1 MTTATVLVVDDDRAN
16 LDSVSRI
23 FQREGLATL
32 AASNGTEA
40 LELLRKPEVSV
51 MVTDLMMPGMDGQE
65 LLKAARTIRPDV
77 EVVLMTAYGTVETA
91 VAAMKDG
98 AYDFITKP
106 LKRHALVKAVQKALE
121 KQALVAENKSLKAKL
136 AEMGASG
143 GKAMV
148 GQSPAF
154 RAMMDTLRQAAPST
168 ATVLLMGES
177 GTGKELAARALHEH
191 SHRAKGPFIAVNCAA
206 LPESIL
212 EAELFGVERGAYTG
226 AVARREGRFERAHG
240 GTLFLD
246 EVGEM
251 PLSAQVKL
259 LRVLQEGEIERL
271 GGTQTV
277 KVDVRLVAATNKDLQ
292 KEVAEGRFREDLYYR
307 LNVVEVRVPAL
318 ASRREDIPLLADAF
332 LRRFA
337 AKNVKTLRGFSPE
350 AQQILENY
358 AWPGNVRELEHAV
371 ERAVVLAKNEVLE
384 ASDLPE
390 SVRKGPLGSAGQ
402 LIIPIGTPMEEIER
416 RVIHETLR
424 HTKGD
429 KTLAARLLG
438 IAARTIYRKL
448 EREASGA
455 PAEREA
461 GDEDGPQGP
470 TRGPGEPD

>member
-1 MTTATVLVVDDDRAN
+1 MTTPPTTVLVVDDDRAN
-16 LDSVSRI
+16 LDSVARI
-23 FQREGLATL
+23 FQREGLETL
-32 AASNGTEA
+32 TASNGTEA
-40 LELLRKPEVSV
+40 LELLRRPEVSV

-65 LLKAARTIRPDV
+65 LLKASRTIRPDV

-106 LKRHALVKAVQKALE
+106 LKRHSLVKSVQKALE
-121 KQALVAENKSLKAKL
+121 KHDLAAENRVLKAKL
-136 AEMGASG
+136 AEMGSTG
-143 GKAMV
+143 GRAMV

-168 ATVLLMGES
+168 ATVLLLGES
-177 GTGKELAARALHEH
+177 GTGKELAARALHEQ
-191 SHRAKGPFIAVNCAA
+191 SNRAKGPFVAINCGA

-212 EAELFGVERGAYTG
+212 EAELFGVERGAFTG
-226 AVARREGRFERAHG
+226 AVARREGRFERANG

-259 LRVLQEGEIERL
+259 LRVLQEGELERL

-277 KVDVRLVAATNKDLQ
+277 KVDVRIVAATNKDLQ
-292 KEVAEGRFREDLYYR
+292 REVAEGRFREDLYYR
-307 LNVVEVRVPAL
+307 LNVVEVRIPAL

-337 AKNVKTLRGFSPE
+337 SKNGKVLRGFSPD
-350 AQQILENY
+350 ALSVLENY

-371 ERAVVLAKNEVLE
+371 ERAVVLAKNDVLE
-384 ASDLPE
+384 VSDLPE
-390 SVRKGPLGSAGQ
+390 TVRKGPQGSAGQ
-402 LIIPIGTPMEEIER
+402 LVIPIGTPMEEIER

-448 EREASGA
+448 EREASGGTGEGPSSP
-455 PAEREA
+455 PAE
-461 GDEDGPQGP
+461 
-470 TRGPGEPD
+470 

>member
-1 MTTATVLVVDDDRAN
+1 MTTPPTTVLVVDDDRAN
-16 LDSVSRI
+16 LDSVARI
-23 FQREGLATL
+23 FQREGLETL
-32 AASNGTEA
+32 TASNGTEA
-40 LELLRKPEVSV
+40 LELLRRPEVSI

-65 LLKAARTIRPDV
+65 LLKASRTIRPDV

-106 LKRHALVKAVQKALE
+106 LKRHSLVKAIQKALE
-121 KQALVAENKSLKAKL
+121 RHELAAENRVLKAKL
-136 AEMGASG
+136 AEMGSTG
-143 GKAMV
+143 GRAMV

-168 ATVLLMGES
+168 ATVLLLGES
-177 GTGKELAARALHEH
+177 GTGKELAARALHEQ
-191 SHRAKGPFIAVNCAA
+191 SNRAKGPFVAINCGA

-212 EAELFGVERGAYTG
+212 EAELFGVERGAFTG
-226 AVARREGRFERAHG
+226 AVARREGRFERASG

-259 LRVLQEGEIERL
+259 LRVLQEGELERL

-277 KVDVRLVAATNKDLQ
+277 KVDVRIVAATNKDLQ

-307 LNVVEVRVPAL
+307 LNVVEVRIPAL

-337 AKNVKTLRGFSPE
+337 AKNGKALRGFSPD
-350 AQQILENY
+350 ALSTLENY

-371 ERAVVLAKNEVLE
+371 ERAVVLARSDVLE
-384 ASDLPE
+384 VADLPE
-390 SVRKGPLGSAGQ
+390 TVRKGPLGSAGQ
-402 LIIPIGTPMEEIER
+402 LVIPIGTPMEEVER

-448 EREASGA
+448 EREASGGEGPSSP
-455 PAEREA
+455 PAE
-461 GDEDGPQGP
+461 
-470 TRGPGEPD
+470 

>member
-1 MTTATVLVVDDDRAN
+1 MTPPTVLVVDDDRAN
-16 LDSVSRI
+16 LDSVARI
-23 FQREGLATL
+23 FQRESLATL
-32 AASNGTEA
+32 TASNGSEA
-40 LELLRKPEVSV
+40 LELLRRPEVSV

-106 LKRHALVKAVQKALE
+106 LKRHSLVKAVQKALE
-121 KQALVAENKSLKAKL
+121 KHDLAAENRVLKARL
-136 AEMGASG
+136 AEMGNTRTPI
-143 GKAMV
+143 

-177 GTGKELAARALHEH
+177 GTGKELAARALHEQ
-191 SHRAKGPFIAVNCAA
+191 SQRAKGPFVAVNCAA

-212 EAELFGVERGAYTG
+212 EAELFGVERGAFTG
-226 AVARREGRFERAHG
+226 ATTRREGRFERAHG

-259 LRVLQEGEIERL
+259 LRVLQEGELERL

-277 KVDVRLVAATNKDLQ
+277 KVDVRIVAATNKDLVR
-292 KEVAEGRFREDLYYR
+292 EVAEGRFREDLYYR
-307 LNVVEVRVPAL
+307 LNVVEVRIPAL

-337 AKNVKTLRGFSPE
+337 AKNAKVLRGFSPD
-350 AQQILENY
+350 AVSLMENY

-371 ERAVVLAKNEVLE
+371 ERAVVLAKGEVLE
-384 ASDLPE
+384 VSDLPE
-390 SVRKGPLGSAGQ
+390 TVRKGPLGSAGQ
-402 LIIPIGTPMEEIER
+402 LVIPIGTPMEEIER

-448 EREASGA
+448 EREATGDDA
-455 PAEREA
+455 PASPPGPA
-461 GDEDGPQGP
+461 PSPED
-470 TRGPGEPD
+470 

>member
-1 MTTATVLVVDDDRAN
+1 MSASTVLIVDDDRAN
-16 LDSVSRI
+16 LDSVAKI

-32 AASNGTEA
+32 GASNGQEA
-40 LELLRKPEVSV
+40 LEQLRRPEVSV
-51 MVTDLMMPGMDGQE
+51 MVTDLMMPGIDGQE
-65 LLKAARTIRPDV
+65 LLRTARSLRPDV

-106 LKRHALVKAVQKALE
+106 LKRHSLVKAVQKALE
-121 KQALVAENKSLKAKL
+121 KQALVAENRVLKAKL
-136 AEMGASG
+136 AEMTPGSG
-143 GKAMV
+143 RALV

-154 RAMMDTLRQAAPST
+154 RAMMDTLRQAGPST

-177 GTGKELAARALHEH
+177 GTGKELAARAVHDL
-191 SHRAKGPFIAVNCAA
+191 SPRAKAAFVAVNCAA

-212 EAELFGVERGAYTG
+212 EAELFGVERGAFTG
-226 AVARREGRFERAHG
+226 AVARKEGRFERASG

-251 PLSAQVKL
+251 SPGAQVKL

-277 KVDVRLVAATNKDLQ
+277 RVDVRLVAATNKDLV

-332 LRRFA
+332 LRRHA
-337 AKNVKTLRGFSPE
+337 AKNGKVIRGFSPE
-350 AQQILENY
+350 AVGILENY

-371 ERAVVLAKNEVLE
+371 ERAVVLARGEVLE
-384 ASDLPE
+384 AADLPE
-390 SVRKGPLGSAGQ
+390 SVRKGPLGAASQ
-402 LIIPIGTPMEEIER
+402 LVIPIGTPMEEIER

-429 KTLAARLLG
+429 KNLAARLLG

-448 EREASGA
+448 ERDGA
-455 PAEREA
+455 AA
-461 GDEDGPQGP
+461 L
-470 TRGPGEPD
+470 PDAPVSSTD

>member
-1 MTTATVLVVDDDRAN
+1 MTTTTVLVVDDDRAN

-106 LKRHALVKAVQKALE
+106 LKRHALVKAVH
-121 KQALVAENKSLKAKL
+121 KAKL

-191 SHRAKGPFIAVNCAA
+191 SQRAKGPFIAVNCAA

-337 AKNVKTLRGFSPE
+337 AKNAKTLRGFSPE

-455 PAEREA
+455 PAEREPE
-461 GDEDGPQGP
+461 DDGPQS
-470 TRGPGEPD
+470 PGSPD

>member
-1 MTTATVLVVDDDRAN
+1 MTTPPATVLVVDDDRAN
-16 LDSVSRI
+16 LDSVARI
-23 FQREGLATL
+23 FQREGLETL
-32 AASNGTEA
+32 TAGNGTEA
-40 LELLRKPEVSV
+40 LELLRRPEVSV

-65 LLKAARTIRPDV
+65 LLKASRAIRPDV

-106 LKRHALVKAVQKALE
+106 LKRHALVKAVDKALE
-121 KQALVAENKSLKAKL
+121 RHELAAENRALKAKL
-136 AEMGASG
+136 ADLGAPG
-143 GKAMV
+143 GRALV

-154 RAMMDTLRQAAPST
+154 RAMMDTIRQAAPST
-168 ATVLLMGES
+168 ATVLLLGES
-177 GTGKELAARALHEH
+177 GTGKELAARALHEA
-191 SHRAKGPFIAVNCAA
+191 SSRARGPFVAVNCGA

-212 EAELFGVERGAYTG
+212 EAELFGVERGAFTG

-251 PLSAQVKL
+251 PLTAQVKL
-259 LRVLQEGEIERL
+259 LRVLQEGELERL

-277 KVDVRLVAATNKDLQ
+277 RVDVRIVAATNKDLQ
-292 KEVAEGRFREDLYYR
+292 REVAEGRFREDLYYR
-307 LNVVEVRVPAL
+307 LNVVEIRVPAL
-318 ASRREDIPLLADAF
+318 ASRREDISLLADAF

-337 AKNVKTLRGFSPE
+337 AKNAKSLRGFSPE
-350 AQQILENY
+350 ALQVLENY

-371 ERAVVLAKNEVLE
+371 ERAVVLARNDVLE
-384 ASDLPE
+384 VTDLPE
-390 SVRKGPLGSAGQ
+390 SVRKGPPGSASQ
-402 LIIPIGTPMEEIER
+402 LVIPIGTPMEEIER

-438 IAARTIYRKL
+438 IAARTIYRTL
-448 EREASGA
+448 EREAS
-455 PAEREA
+455 ES
-461 GDEDGPQGP
+461 GPEGLASP
-470 TRGPGEPD
+470 SSPD

>member
-1 MTTATVLVVDDDRAN
+1 MTDAMTAAAPTVLVVDDDQAN

-23 FQREGLATL
+23 FQREGLTTL
-32 AASNGTEA
+32 TSQNGKEA
-40 LELLRKPEVSV
+40 LELLRRPEVAV

-65 LLKAARTIRPDV
+65 LLKAARTLRPDV

-91 VAAMKDG
+91 VSAMKDG

-106 LKRHALVKAVQKALE
+106 LKRHALVKSVQKALE
-121 KQALVAENKSLKAKL
+121 RQQLVAENRDLKARL
-136 AEMGASG
+136 AEMGAPG
-143 GKAMV
+143 GKTIV

-154 RAMMDTLRQAAPST
+154 RVFMDTLRQAAPSS

-177 GTGKELAARALHEH
+177 GTGKELAARAIHEL
-191 SHRAKGPFIAVNCAA
+191 SPRAKSSFVAVNCAA

-212 EAELFGVERGAYTG
+212 EAELFGVERGAFTG
-226 AVARREGRFERAHG
+226 AVARKEGRFERAHG

-251 PLSAQVKL
+251 SASAQVKL

-277 KVDVRLVAATNKDLQ
+277 KVDVRLVAATNKDLS

-307 LNVVEVRVPAL
+307 LNVVEVRIPAL
-318 ASRREDIPLLADAF
+318 ASRREDIPLLADHF

-337 AKNVKTLRGFSPE
+337 AKNAKGVRGFSPE
-350 AQQILENY
+350 ALTQLENY
-358 AWPGNVRELEHAV
+358 AWPGNIRELEHAV
-371 ERAVVLAKNEVLE
+371 ERAVVLCRSEVIDV
-384 ASDLPE
+384 SDLPE
-390 SVRKGPLGSAGQ
+390 QVRRGPLGAASQ
-402 LIIPIGTPMEEIER
+402 LVIPIGTPMEEIER

-424 HTKGD
+424 HTRGD

-448 EREASGA
+448 ERES
-455 PAEREA
+455 A
-461 GDEDGPQGP
+461 GEE
-470 TRGPGEPD
+470 EPKPSES

>member
-1 MTTATVLVVDDDRAN
+1 MTTPATTVLVVDDDRAN
-16 LDSVSRI
+16 LDSVARI
-23 FQREGLATL
+23 FQREGLETL
-32 AASNGTEA
+32 TASNGTEA
-40 LELLRKPEVSV
+40 LELLRRPEVSI

-65 LLKAARTIRPDV
+65 LLKASRTIRPDV

-106 LKRHALVKAVQKALE
+106 LKRHSLVKAIQKALE
-121 KQALVAENKSLKAKL
+121 RHELAAENRVLKAKL
-136 AEMGASG
+136 AEMGNTG
-143 GKAMV
+143 GRAMV

-168 ATVLLMGES
+168 ATILLLGES
-177 GTGKELAARALHEH
+177 GTGKELAARALHEQ
-191 SHRAKGPFIAVNCAA
+191 SNRAKGPFVAINCGA

-212 EAELFGVERGAYTG
+212 EAELFGVERGAFTG
-226 AVARREGRFERAHG
+226 AVARREGRFERASG

-251 PLSAQVKL
+251 PLAAQVKL
-259 LRVLQEGEIERL
+259 LRVLQEGELERL

-277 KVDVRLVAATNKDLQ
+277 KVDVRIVAATNKDLQ
-292 KEVAEGRFREDLYYR
+292 REVAEGRFREDLYYR
-307 LNVVEVRVPAL
+307 LNVVEVRIPAL

-337 AKNVKTLRGFSPE
+337 AKNGKALRGFSPD
-350 AQQILENY
+350 ALSTLENY

-371 ERAVVLAKNEVLE
+371 ERAVVLAKSDVLE
-384 ASDLPE
+384 VVDLPE
-390 SVRKGPLGSAGQ
+390 TVRKGPLGSAGQ
-402 LIIPIGTPMEEIER
+402 LVIPIGTPMEEVER

-448 EREASGA
+448 EREASGGEGPSSP
-455 PAEREA
+455 PAE
-461 GDEDGPQGP
+461 
-470 TRGPGEPD
+470 

>member
-1 MTTATVLVVDDDRAN
+1 MTTPPATVLVVDDDRAN
-16 LDSVSRI
+16 LDSVARI
-23 FQREGLATL
+23 FQREGLETL
-32 AASNGTEA
+32 TAGNGTDA
-40 LELLRKPEVSV
+40 LELLRRPEVCV

-65 LLKAARTIRPDV
+65 LLKASRTIRPDV

-106 LKRHALVKAVQKALE
+106 LKRHSLVKAVEKALE
-121 KQALVAENKSLKAKL
+121 RHELAAENRALKAKL
-136 AEMGASG
+136 VEMGAPG
-143 GKAMV
+143 GRALV

-154 RAMMDTLRQAAPST
+154 RAMMDTIRQAAPST
-168 ATVLLMGES
+168 ATVLLLGES
-177 GTGKELAARALHEH
+177 GTGKELAARALHEA
-191 SHRAKGPFIAVNCAA
+191 SNRARGPFVAVNCGA

-212 EAELFGVERGAYTG
+212 EAELFGVERGAFTG

-251 PLSAQVKL
+251 PLTAQVKL
-259 LRVLQEGEIERL
+259 LRVLQEGELERL

-277 KVDVRLVAATNKDLQ
+277 RVDVRIVAATNKDLQ
-292 KEVAEGRFREDLYYR
+292 REVAEGRFREDLYYR
-307 LNVVEVRVPAL
+307 LNVVEIRVPAL
-318 ASRREDIPLLADAF
+318 ASRREDIPLLADSF

-337 AKNVKTLRGFSPE
+337 AKNGKSLRGFSPE
-350 AQQILENY
+350 ALQVLENY

-371 ERAVVLAKNEVLE
+371 ERAVVLARNDVLE
-384 ASDLPE
+384 VADLPE
-390 SVRKGPLGSAGQ
+390 SVRKGPPGSASQ
-402 LIIPIGTPMEEIER
+402 LVIPIGTPMEEIER

-448 EREASGA
+448 EREASESG
-455 PAEREA
+455 
-461 GDEDGPQGP
+461 GEDSDPP
-470 TRGPGEPD
+470 ITD